1 VTSISPSSGAP
12 GTWVTLSG
20 TALDGTTTVT
30 FGGLAAPELKVVS
43 GTQVRARA
51 PQHLP
56 GPVDVVLTTPSGS
69 SAPQR
74 YLFL

>member
-1 VTSISPSSGAP
+1 
-12 GTWVTLSG
+12 VTLTG
-20 TALDGTTTVT
+20 TALGRTTKVT
-30 FGGLAAPELKVVS
+30 FGGVVATELEQVS
-43 GTQVRARA
+43 ATAVRARA

-56 GPVDVVLTTPSGS
+56 GRVDVVLTTPSGS